1 MTDVPDTDA
10 TLTLPETPEG
20 VTSSERARED
30 RRLLRRY
37 HGQGEVAARDELV
50 ERFLPL
56 ARQLARRYQR
66 GNEPLDDLVQVASIG
81 LVKAVDRFDP
91 ERGTAFSSYAVPT
104 ILGELKRYFRDA
116 GWAVHVPRGMQERVM
131 TVNQA
136 VGKLSREL
144 GRSPTAGEIAAEI
157 DEDPE
162 DVLEALE
169 AAIAYDAVS
178 LDTPRT
184 SEEEDGDTY
193 ANTVGVIDERFELVE
208 YKSAIGP
215 TMKAL
220 PARDR
225 LVLKLR
231 FEEDLTQL
239 EIAQRIGV
247 SQMHVSR
254 LIRRALKRLRTVAEA
269 QEPPAAPLVGQPA
282 ARDARRARRAFAEP
296 GLRADNRPTGRTP
309 PGSPANLARNHNVWF
324 SRSWEQSR

>member
-1 MTDVPDTDA
+1 MD
-10 TLTLPETPEG
+10 
-20 VTSSERARED
+20 
-30 RRLLRRY
+30 RY
-37 HGQGEVAARDELV
+37 HQHGEMTARDELV
-50 ERFLPL
+50 KRFLPL

-81 LVKAVDRFDP
+81 LVKAVDRYDP

-131 TVNQA
+131 NVNNSIS
-136 VGKLSREL
+136 KLSREL
-144 GRSPTAGEIAAEI
+144 GRSPTAHEIASDI
-157 DEDPE
+157 NEDVE
-162 DVLEALE
+162 LVLEAME

-193 ANTVGVIDERFELVE
+193 ADTVGEVDERFELIE
-208 YKSAIGP
+208 YTSAIGP
-215 TMKAL
+215 TLRAL
-220 PARDR
+220 PERDR

-231 FEEDLTQL
+231 FEDDLTQL
-239 EIAQRIGV
+239 EIAERIGV

-269 QEPPAAPLVGQPA
+269 
-282 ARDARRARRAFAEP
+282 
-296 GLRADNRPTGRTP
+296 T
-309 PGSPANLARNHNVWF
+309 S
-324 SRSWEQSR
+324 

>member
-1 MTDVPDTDA
+1 MTDVPDTNA
-10 TLTLPETPEG
+10 TLTLPEPTEDVSP
-20 VTSSERARED
+20 SERARED

-37 HGQGEVAARDELV
+37 HGHGEVAARDELV

-144 GRSPTAGEIAAEI
+144 GRSPTASEIAAEI

-162 DVLEALE
+162 NVLEALE

-193 ANTVGVIDERFELVE
+193 ADTVGVIDERFELVE

-254 LIRRALKRLRTVAEA
+254 LIRRALKRLRTVADA
-269 QEPPAAPLVGQPA
+269 Q
-282 ARDARRARRAFAEP
+282 
-296 GLRADNRPTGRTP
+296 
-309 PGSPANLARNHNVWF
+309 
-324 SRSWEQSR
+324 